1 MGNQPTTIDLQT
13 HMQAL
18 KAVHGSYVNQKIGVL
33 NQLKDKLPPEI
44 IEIIMKANRDVL
56 CQPVSNGFSGD
67 GSIPELINVLWAP
80 LQHSGYVFET
90 EEIENGVQVYCT
102 RCPYANLYRALGGED
117 WGFQLFCA
125 ADAELVEQFNPN
137 IKFERTKT
145 LMEGDD
151 CCNHRY
157 TMK

>member
-1 MGNQPTTIDLQT
+1 MENQPTTINLQD

-18 KAVHGSYVNQKIGVL
+18 KAVHAGYVNQKLGVL

-44 IEIIMKANRDVL
+44 IEIILKTNRDVL
-56 CQPVSNGFSGD
+56 CQPFISTFSGD
-67 GSIPELINVLWAP
+67 GNINDLINVLWEP
-80 LQHSGYVFET
+80 LRNSGYIFET
-90 EEIENGVQVYCT
+90 EEIENGMQIYCT
-102 RCPYANLYRALGGED
+102 RCPYANLYRELGGED

-137 IKFERTKT
+137 IKFERSKT
-145 LMEGDD
+145 LMEGHD

>member
-1 MGNQPTTIDLQT
+1 MDNQPTTIDLQD

-18 KAVHGSYVNQKIGVL
+18 KAVHVNYVNQKISVL
-33 NQLKDKLPPEI
+33 NQLKEKLSPETMEI
-44 IEIIMKANRDVL
+44 ILKTNRDIL
-56 CQPVSNGFSGD
+56 CQPFVDGITGD
-67 GSIPELINVLWAP
+67 GNINDLIAILWEP
-80 LQHSGYVFET
+80 LRNSGYAFET
-90 EEIENGVQVYCT
+90 EEIENGIQVQCT
-102 RCPYANLYRALGGED
+102 RCPYAALYRELGGED

-125 ADAELVEQFNPN
+125 ADAELVEQFNPH

-145 LMEGDD
+145 LMEGHD